1 MAILF
6 RDLPDGPEI
15 VRMGLRLLTA
25 LVIGGC
31 IGLQRELTHHSAGF
45 RTHILVAMG
54 SALLVIAGSQSGMSS
69 SDVSRVIQG
78 IVTGIGFLGGGAIL
92 KITDERQILGLT
104 TAAGIWMTAAAS
116 IAAGLGR
123 IITALIA
130 LLLTLIVLGGVDQVR
145 RTNAQTL
152 SRRGS
157 KERYQAGRRRFKS
170 ALSPSPRHWDR
181 RFARH
186 GPGSGHWAAF
196 APRRTVRCAVSLSR
210 TQRRRP

>member
-1 MAILF
+1 LAAGWQYYF
-6 RDLPDGPEI
+6 GALPDGPEI

-130 LLLTLIVLGGVDQVR
+130 LLLTLIVLGV
-145 RTNAQTL
+145 L
-152 SRRGS
+152 I
-157 KERYQAGRRRFKS
+157 KFEERMRKLYRDEDRKS
-170 ALSPSPRHWDR
+170 ATKPAGGDSN
-181 RFARH
+181 
-186 GPGSGHWAAF
+186 
-196 APRRTVRCAVSLSR
+196 
-210 TQRRRP
+210 QR